1 MAKTSAEYWQ
11 ERAEGLENEV
21 DRNSTKVY
29 RELMKEYEVA
39 KADIDDQVRSFYSKY
54 ATDNVL
60 TLQDAELALQ
70 GADLSRYR
78 ERIASYKRLFQQTG
92 DLVALAEIE
101 RLTTTAR
108 VTRLKALSD
117 ELASRTIELS
127 SKVGGNVAEHLSE
140 TLTEAYLQTAYTIQ
154 AGVGAFIT
162 VQAINED
169 AVKQVITYPWSGDDF
184 SSRIWANREKMV
196 RDMTGILKQGLIQGT
211 SIQTM
216 SKMLNEKTDA
226 GARNTERIIR
236 TEANFVL
243 NEGTARGYEANGMEK
258 YRVLA
263 TLDTKTSSVC
273 QSQDGNVYEVSERV
287 VGKTY
292 PPYHPNCRTT
302 VIPHLP
308 DIEGLARRARD
319 PETGLNYIV
328 EDMTYKE
335 WKATLVQNGS

>member
-11 ERAEGLENEV
+11 ERAEKLENEI
-21 DRNSTKVY
+21 DGNSTKVY
-29 RELMKEYEVA
+29 RELKKEYEAA
-39 KADIDDQVRSFYSKY
+39 KADIDDQLRSFYSKY

-60 TLQDAELALQ
+60 TLQEAELALH
-70 GADLSRYR
+70 GADLNRYR
-78 ERIASYKRLFQQTG
+78 ERIASYRRMFQQTG
-92 DLVALAEIE
+92 NLVALAEIE
-101 RLTTTAR
+101 KLTTTAR

-117 ELASRTIELS
+117 ELAARTIELTS
-127 SKVGGNVAEHLSE
+127 QVDATIADHLGE
-140 TLTEAYLQTAYTIQ
+140 TLTEAYLQTAFTVQ

-162 VQAINED
+162 VQAINKD
-169 AVKQVITYPWSGDDF
+169 AIKQVITYPWSGDDY
-184 SSRIWANREKMV
+184 SSRIWVNREKMV

-216 SKMLNEKTDA
+216 SRQLNEKTDA

-243 NEGTARGYEANGMEK
+243 NEGAARGYEANGMER

-273 QSQDGNVYEVSERV
+273 QSQDGSVYKVSERV

-302 VIPHLP
+302 VIPHIP

-319 PETGLNYIV
+319 PETGRNYIV

-335 WKATLVQNGS
+335 WKETLVRNGS

>member
-11 ERAEGLENEV
+11 ERAEKLENEV
-21 DRNSTKVY
+21 DGNSTKVS
-29 RELMKEYEVA
+29 RELKKEYEAA
-39 KADIDDQVRSFYSKY
+39 KADIDDQLRSFYSKY

-60 TLQDAELALQ
+60 SLQEAELALH
-70 GADLSRYR
+70 GADLNRYR
-78 ERIASYKRLFQQTG
+78 ERIESYRRMFQQTG
-92 DLVALAEIE
+92 NLVALAEIE
-101 RLTTTAR
+101 KLTTSAR

-117 ELASRTIELS
+117 EIAARTIELS
-127 SKVGGNVAEHLSE
+127 SKVDETVAEHLGE
-140 TLTEAYLQTAYTIQ
+140 TLTEAYLQTAFAVQ

-169 AVKQVITYPWSGDDF
+169 AIKHVITYPWSGDDY
-184 SSRIWANREKMV
+184 SSLIWVNREKMV

-216 SKMLNEKTDA
+216 SRQLNEKTDA

-243 NEGTARGYEANGMEK
+243 NEGAARGYEANGMEK

-273 QSQDGNVYEVSERV
+273 QSQDGNVYEVAERV

-302 VIPHLP
+302 VIPHIP

-319 PETGLNYIV
+319 PETGRNYIV

-335 WKATLVQNGS
+335 WKETLVQ